1 MKKII
6 KSHKSNQEILDE
18 CLSEIWKLKKELSSY
33 SVLFQK
39 LDSSGLDSDAL
50 MGAGISFET
59 MSTKLNNI
67 SDKLNIV
74 FQKLT

>member
-1 MKKII
+1 MKKMI
-6 KSHKSNQEILDE
+6 KSHRSNQEILDE
-18 CLSEIWKLKKELSSY
+18 CLLEIWKLKKELSSY
-33 SVLFQK
+33 AVLFQR

-59 MSTKLNNI
+59 MSAKLNII

>member
-1 MKKII
+1 MKKMI
-6 KSHKSNQEILDE
+6 KSHRSNQEILDE
-18 CLSEIWKLKKELSSY
+18 CLLEIWKLKKELSSY
-33 SVLFQK
+33 AVLFQK

-59 MSTKLNNI
+59 MSAKLNNI

>member
-1 MKKII
+1 MKKMI

-18 CLSEIWKLKKELSSY
+18 CLLEIWKLKKELSSY

-59 MSTKLNNI
+59 MSAKLNNI
-67 SDKLNIV
+67 NDKLNIV